1 MVNENEDYQ
10 HGYANGVESIDKDY
24 YEGYVSSKVNYDWN
38 LEAINERKADL
49 QRIDREI
56 DDTQTRQKTAFDRL
70 QQFSYTA
77 SVLQKQIDT
86 HENEL
91 ATVAQE
97 SELLRQRRANSSADY
112 SLLGGF
118 IFVLAGLSFIFGDLI
133 ISHEIVA
140 YALNIRDNT
149 DAWAFAVG
157 LAMVSVLLKPVY
169 DRLIERPYANDRPA
183 SQRTYGRFKTILA
196 CFAVLTLAVL
206 GWFRYEAYRTDKLK
220 EAINKTIKNLQN
232 TAPIDPQTGLPMA
245 LDQPTLQRIERE
257 LQNFDALNLD
267 LVNSPWA
274 LLSFVLSGVLFAV
287 AGAVCLGIGLPVL
300 QKFWLRWLQIDPR
313 LWRLRRR
320 KAKHQ
325 KALKPLQKE
334 WADMTSQERIVENE
348 LAQLTPIAELR
359 LRREGME
366 VELRNL
372 VNVIK
377 GIESDYRVAAYNDGV
392 SSGEKTREMM
402 SNDEYNAFKNSHFTT
417 ANLALRAKDSADKPL
432 TMGGGKK
439 APALRPHL
447 AIRKM
452 ITDQFEG
459 E

>member
-1 MVNENEDYQ
+1 MNDNDDYQ
-10 HGYANGVESIDKDY
+10 HGYANGVENTEPSF
-24 YEGYVSSKVNYDWN
+24 YEGYLSSKINYDWSM
-38 LEAINERKADL
+38 EAVRTQKAEL
-49 QRIDREI
+49 QRIEQEI
-56 DDTQTRQKTAFDRL
+56 DDTRTRQKTAYDRL

-77 SVLQKQIDT
+77 DVLQKQIDI
-86 HENEL
+86 HALEL
-91 ATVAQE
+91 TTVGQQDE
-97 SELLRQRRANSSADY
+97 SLRQRRAAAVADY
-112 SLLGGF
+112 SLVGGL
-118 IFVLAGLSFIFGDLI
+118 IFVSAGLCFIFGDLI

-169 DRLIERPYANDRPA
+169 DRLIETPYVNERATA
-183 SQRTYGRFKTILA
+183 QKTYGRFKTILA
-196 CFAVLTLAVL
+196 VFSIVTLAIL
-206 GWFRYEAYRTDKLK
+206 GYFRYEAYRTDKLK

-232 TAPIDPQTGLPMA
+232 TSPIDPLTGLPQV
-245 LDQPTLQRIERE
+245 LDQPTVQRIGRE

-287 AGAVCLGIGLPVL
+287 AGAVCLGIGLPIL
-300 QKFWLRWLQIDPR
+300 QKYWLKWLQIDPR

-320 KAKHQ
+320 KNNLNRL
-325 KALKPLQKE
+325 LKPLQKE
-334 WADMTSQERIVENE
+334 WADMITQKRVVENE
-348 LAQLTPIAELR
+348 LTQLVPLADLR
-359 LRREGME
+359 TQRDAAIKL
-366 VELRNL
+366 LQNL
-372 VNVIK
+372 IDATKAV
-377 GIESDYRVAAYNDGV
+377 ESDYRVAAYNDGV

-402 SNDEYNAFKNSHFTT
+402 SDEEFNQFKNAHFTT

-432 TMGGGKK
+432 TMGGAKK
-439 APALRPHL
+439 ATALRPYL

-452 ITDQFEG
+452 ITDQFG